1 MRESTLTVAS
11 ESARFADMPPELR
24 SPRSQKDPDRVRR
37 ATPAVINRAIDR
49 ETDRNIT
56 RYAAM
61 SDQRIRERVRE
72 LDQEWDI
79 ERVLELNAATLGLT
93 GLAMALNVDRR
104 WLVLPGVALA
114 FLLQHAV
121 QGWCPP
127 LPILR
132 RLGIRTRGEIDREKF
147 TLLSLLETGGEAL

>member
-1 MRESTLTVAS
+1 MRESVLTVAS
-11 ESARFADMPPELR
+11 ETSGWKALSTEHRSRR
-24 SPRSQKDPDRVRR
+24 SPKDPDRVRR
-37 ATPAVINRAIDR
+37 ATSAAINRAIDR

-61 SDQRIRERVRE
+61 SDQRIRERIRE
-72 LDQEWDI
+72 LDQEWDV

-93 GLAMALNVDRR
+93 GLVLALNVDRR
-104 WLVLPGVALA
+104 WLALPGVVLV
-114 FLLQHAV
+114 FLLQHSV

-132 RLGIRTRGEIDREKF
+132 HLGVRTRGEIDREKF

>member
-1 MRESTLTVAS
+1 MRESALTVAG
-11 ESARFADMPPELR
+11 ESARFTDFASERRTGRPD
-24 SPRSQKDPDRVRR
+24 KDPDRVRR
-37 ATPAVINRAIDR
+37 ATAMSINRAIDR

-56 RYAAM
+56 RFAAM
-61 SDQRIRERVRE
+61 SDQRIRSRIRE

-93 GLAMALNVDRR
+93 GLALALSVDRR
-104 WLVLPGVALA
+104 WLVLPGVVLTC
-114 FLLQHAV
+114 LLQHSG

-127 LPILR
+127 LPLLR

-147 TLLSLLETGGEAL
+147 TLLSLLETGSASL